1 MRPLRLGFS
10 TPRRDCRV
18 AFGRFSRPV
27 DCDDFDTLCGSGR
40 SGVLPFLH
48 RADLRLRSSVSLL
61 RSGAFGSAVVQES
74 AANFSVTCFTSN
86 PWSCVLRFWCRFLVN
101 ADGIGLKGGRG
112 FLPLLRCLGE
122 VGREVGD
129 GMVLGCS
136 CSVVV

>member
-74 AANFSVTCFTSN
+74 AANFSVTS
-86 PWSCVLRFWCRFLVN
+86 LLGQCRWDRAQRWTWFSTPPPMFRR
-101 ADGIGLKGGRG
+101 GG
-112 FLPLLRCLGE
+112 
-122 VGREVGD
+122 
-129 GMVLGCS
+129 
-136 CSVVV
+136 